1 MGSARIP
8 IYLMSYRIKVPART
22 LPVDEA
28 HLLSGL
34 EHQLHR
40 LQDYRRPLL
49 VGLGVLVL
57 AAGVIGGV
65 FWVDRQASQKA
76 QELEREATRFL
87 VARATG
93 DPKNADNLL
102 KQAIAQYR
110 QIVDQ
115 YPRTSTAPLAL
126 FHLGNALVQAN
137 DLPGAIDTYQRF
149 MLLYGDNASLAALV
163 QQRLAYTYLVKG
175 DRDQAAKAFTSIV
188 NSSGALNKDQ
198 ALFELARLEEAQSR
212 PEGALAHY
220 QELIKNY
227 PNSPFTSEATIR
239 TKVMDVKKST
249 DSPSTGPTG
258 ADPASSSAAPAIPSS
273 EKKKP

>member
-1 MGSARIP
+1 
-8 IYLMSYRIKVPART
+8 MSYRIKVPART

-28 HLLSGL
+28 HLISGL

-57 AAGVIGGV
+57 AAGVVGGV

-76 QELEREATRFL
+76 QELEREAMRFL
-87 VARATG
+87 MARSTG

-110 QIVDQ
+110 QIADQ

-126 FHLGNALVQAN
+126 FQLGNALVQVN

-163 QQRLAYTYLVKG
+163 QQRLAYAYLTKG
-175 DRDQAAKAFTSIV
+175 DRDQAAKAFTGIV
-188 NSSGALNKDQ
+188 NSPSALNKDQ
-198 ALFELARLEEAQSR
+198 ALFELARLEETQSR

-220 QELIKNY
+220 QELIKTY
-227 PNSPFTSEATIR
+227 PNSPFTNEATIR

-249 DSPSTGPTG
+249 DSPSAGPAN
-258 ADPASSSAAPAIPSS
+258 ADPTSSSTSPAIPPSD
-273 EKKKP
+273 KKKP

>member
-1 MGSARIP
+1 
-8 IYLMSYRIKVPART
+8 MSYRIKVPART

-49 VGLGVLVL
+49 VGFGVLVL
-57 AAGVIGGV
+57 AAGVVGGV

-76 QELEREATRFL
+76 QELEREAMHFL
-87 VARATG
+87 MVRSTG
-93 DPKNADNLL
+93 DPKNADNML
-102 KQAIAQYR
+102 KQAIGQFR
-110 QIVDQ
+110 QIADQ

-126 FHLGNALVQAN
+126 FYLGNALVQAN

-163 QQRLAYTYLVKG
+163 QQRLAYAYLTKG
-175 DRDQAAKAFTSIV
+175 DRDQAAKAFTGIV
-188 NSSGALNKDQ
+188 NSPSALNKDQ

-220 QELIKNY
+220 QELIKTY
-227 PNSPFTSEATIR
+227 PNSPFTNEATIR

-249 DSPSTGPTG
+249 DSSSAGPAS
-258 ADPASSSAAPAIPSS
+258 ADPASSLTSPAIPPSD
-273 EKKKP
+273 KKRP